1 MNTLSVDVD
10 LTYLPIED
18 RLTFMAN
25 INAALHRIKHQI
37 EAFLPDVFVQ
47 HKQQETKL
55 VVSNRPV
62 VEMLFPNYKNQKHIF
77 DNQFAGMTYEP
88 FTYSDFENT
97 RALLIQKIHTL
108 LTIEDKQFLLSVE
121 NGTPNWEIY
130 DFRSFPAMQWKL
142 LNVRRLKAQNPAKH
156 KEIYSQLELK
166 LL

>member
-18 RLTFMAN
+18 RLTSMAN

-77 DNQFAGMTYEP
+77 DNQFAGMIYEP

-121 NGTPNWEIY
+121 KRNTQLGNLRFQILPCNAMEIIECA
-130 DFRSFPAMQWKL
+130 P
-142 LNVRRLKAQNPAKH
+142 LKGPKPCQTQRNLF
-156 KEIYSQLELK
+156 ST
-166 LL
+166 